1 MPDDS
6 AYAPFAIARRDD
18 GTRVELGRGAMGI
31 TYQATDTQLGRT
43 VALKVINA
51 TFLGDPIARQ
61 RFLAEARAAAQLHH
75 SNVAG
80 VFQLCADG
88 EDIFYAMEFVEGETV
103 EAYVKR
109 RGPLPAR
116 LALRVILQAAQGLAA
131 ANERG
136 LIHRDI
142 KPANLMLARAPAP
155 AGEEFEHEEE
165 DGLLV
170 KVIDFGLAKS
180 VAANESAGGLTGG
193 SVVGTPYYMSPE
205 QISIERGG
213 MLDCRSDIYS
223 LGVTLWYLLMGRAPF
238 EGSQFQILSQHL
250 QKRPPLEQLSEGG
263 VPADVIALIASMLA
277 KDRDERPANHS
288 ALIAALKKLLRS
300 GGGTTSTAGPRPATE
315 STSDATIVMPGR
327 SIPAPTT
334 RAPRRNPA
342 WALVAIAVAAALIL
356 GGWLLRRGAS
366 TPAATA
372 VPELSEAATLAK
384 RAQDILERLTYT
396 REDLG
401 IAEELSRRATEL
413 DPSLPFAW
421 SVRSRIQAAYLL
433 RWWDTGEK
441 RRQDTE
447 AFAKR
452 TLALDPN
459 DTGALYALSRLLLL
473 QGAPKQAEELLRRA
487 LALRPDDNQ
496 VRRGLANALADQQR
510 RSEQMAELQEV
521 LRRDPQNALAHY
533 DMSLALLFS
542 EPSDL
547 AGAFREVN
555 AALAIQPFTGARL
568 QKIRLLAVNGDI
580 AAMRTELDQIPS
592 VDQGEE
598 RVVYIAMWVA
608 LLEGNWAKVL
618 EASALTAKNYFDDQI
633 VAGPKGWLT
642 ALAYSIAGKESL
654 ARGEWQKVESI
665 LRQRVRD
672 RPTDLSEQGRL
683 AVTLAWLGRNEE
695 AAREIAP
702 VEAAATEGG
711 DDRLIR
717 LVAQFY
723 AAQGNAAKAVPGIRR
738 TIRTRSLI
746 SGALLSR
753 DPFWM
758 KLRGQPEFEALVREM
773 TPTAAPIEPRAPA
786 VDTNRNSVAVLPF
799 VNMSADKNDEYLSDG
814 MTEELLSVLAKVKG
828 LRVPGRTS
836 SFAFK
841 GRNEDGI
848 FRKVGEEL
856 QVKTVLEGSVRKAG
870 DKLRITAQLIN
881 VADGY
886 HLWSETYDADMKDI
900 LAVQSDVAQ
909 RVVRA
914 LQVQLGVDEEKVL
927 AKTPTQNPEA
937 YRLYLLGRYHFAKFT
952 REGWANAI
960 RSFEQALKIDPGF
973 VLAYCGL
980 ADTYGWCGG
989 QIMPGREAWAK
1000 EKELAL
1006 KALALDP
1013 KLAEAHLS
1021 LAPALFSKR
1030 DYASSVQ
1037 SLERALAL
1045 DPGLA
1050 LAYDQYGWTLL
1061 GLGRPDESVA
1071 KERKAVELDP
1081 LNPLL
1086 NTDLGLFLQMARRY
1100 DEAIVELRKTLEL
1113 DNSNALAHAQLA
1125 WSLFWKSQKTEALAE
1140 FKKATT
1146 LDDLPWY
1153 LGSLGYA
1160 YAATGDRGKAEQIL
1174 RDLDELA
1181 KTRYVSPAARAAI
1194 YLGLGEKNKAL
1205 EKLEKALEDE
1215 DPILW
1220 WYKSDK
1226 LYDSVRNEPRFQAIA
1241 KKADGRSP

>member
-1 MPDDS
+1 MPDD
-6 AYAPFAIARRDD
+6 AIYAPFSIARRED
-18 GTRVELGRGAMGI
+18 GTAVELGRGAMGI
-31 TYQATDTQLGRT
+31 TYKATDTQLGRT

-51 TFLGDPIARQ
+51 TYLGDPVARQ

-80 VFQLCADG
+80 VYQLRAEG
-88 EDIFYAMEFVEGETV
+88 EDIFYAMEFVEGETI

-109 RGPLPAR
+109 RGPLPSR
-116 LALRVILQAAQGLAA
+116 LALRIILQASQGLAA

-155 AGEEFEHEEE
+155 AGEGIEHEEE

-170 KVIDFGLAKS
+170 KVIDFGLAKT
-180 VAANESAGGLTGG
+180 VTGADSACGLTGG
-193 SVVGTPYYMSPE
+193 SVVGSPHFMSPE
-205 QISIERGG
+205 QISLEAGHS
-213 MLDCRSDIYS
+213 LDSRCDIYS
-223 LGVTLWYLLMGRAPF
+223 LGVTLWYLLLGRPPF
-238 EGSQFQILSQHL
+238 EGPQFQILSQHL
-250 QKRPPLEQLSEGG
+250 QKRPPLELLSEAG
-263 VPADVIALIASMLA
+263 VPVEIVTLIGSMLA
-277 KDRDERPANHS
+277 KDREERPANHPV
-288 ALIAALKKLLRS
+288 LIAALKKLLRS
-300 GGGTTSTAGPRPATE
+300 GGATTSAGTPPVGDEATADVTV
-315 STSDATIVMPGR
+315 VMPMV
-327 SIPAPTT
+327 PKMAPTT
-334 RAPRRNPA
+334 VEPTTRRPRRSPA
-342 WALVAIAVAAALIL
+342 WIIAAVLAALL
-356 GGWLLRRGAS
+356 LAGGWYARRRS
-366 TPAATA
+366 VSPTA
-372 VPELSEAATLAK
+372 VETRELSEAAKLSR
-384 RAQDILERLTYT
+384 RAQEILETLTYT
-396 REDLG
+396 RAELTVAED
-401 IAEELSRRATEL
+401 LSRRATEL

-433 RWWDTGEK
+433 RWWDTSEK

-447 AFAKR
+447 TFAKR

-459 DTGALYALSRLLLL
+459 DTGALFALSRVLLL

-487 LALRPDDNQ
+487 LVLRPEDNS
-496 VRRGLANALADQQR
+496 AR
-510 RSEQMAELQEV
+510 RSLASALGDQGRRDEQRAELQEV
-521 LRRDPQNALAHY
+521 LRRNPQDPLAHY

-542 EPSDL
+542 EPFDL
-547 AGAFREVN
+547 DGAFREVN
-555 AALAIQPFTGARL
+555 AALAIQPFSAARL
-568 QKIRLLAVNGDI
+568 HKIRLLAVTGDL
-580 AAMRTELDQIPS
+580 AAMRAELDQIPS
-592 VDQGEE
+592 IDRGEE
-598 RVVYIAMWVA
+598 RTVYVAMWVA

-618 EASALTAKNYFDDQI
+618 EASALTAKNYFEDQI

-642 ALAYSIAGKESL
+642 ALAYTIAAKENL
-654 ARGEWQKVESI
+654 ARGEWQSVETL
-665 LRQRVRD
+665 LRQRLRD
-672 RPTDLSEQGRL
+672 RPTDLVEQGRL

-695 AAREIAP
+695 AAREMAP

-711 DDRLIR
+711 DGRLIR

-723 AAQGNAAKAVPGIRR
+723 AAQGNGAKAAPGIRQ

-746 SGALLSR
+746 SGVLLSR

-758 KLRGQPEFEALVREM
+758 KLRGQPEFEALVLEM
-773 TPTAAPIEPRAPA
+773 TPIAARSEPRAPA
-786 VDTNRNSVAVLPF
+786 VDTNRKSVAVLPF
-799 VNMSADKNDEYLSDG
+799 VSMSADKNDEYLSDG
-814 MTEELLSVLAKVKG
+814 MTEELLNMLAKVKG

-886 HLWSETYDADMKDI
+886 HLWSETYDGDMKDI
-900 LAVQSDVAQ
+900 LAVQSDVAK

-937 YRLYLLGRYHFAKFT
+937 YRLYLLGRYHSAKFT

-960 RSFEQALKIDPGF
+960 RYFEHALQIDPRF

-989 QIMPGREAWAK
+989 QIMPGREAWAR

-1021 LAPALFSKR
+1021 LATALFSTR
-1030 DYASSVQ
+1030 DYTGSVQ

-1061 GLGRPDESVA
+1061 GLGRPGDSVA
-1071 KERKAVELDP
+1071 KERKA
-1081 LNPLL
+1081 
-1086 NTDLGLFLQMARRY
+1086 
-1100 DEAIVELRKTLEL
+1100 LE
-1113 DNSNALAHAQLA
+1113 
-1125 WSLFWKSQKTEALAE
+1125 
-1140 FKKATT
+1140 
-1146 LDDLPWY
+1146 
-1153 LGSLGYA
+1153 
-1160 YAATGDRGKAEQIL
+1160 
-1174 RDLDELA
+1174 
-1181 KTRYVSPAARAAI
+1181 
-1194 YLGLGEKNKAL
+1194 
-1205 EKLEKALEDE
+1205 
-1215 DPILW
+1215 
-1220 WYKSDK
+1220 
-1226 LYDSVRNEPRFQAIA
+1226 
-1241 KKADGRSP
+1241 